1 MNALR
6 ESYGQEIDQILA
18 KYPDDEKRSAVMPLL
33 FVAMRKD
40 GYVNKQDLEDI
51 GEIIGRS
58 STDVAS
64 ILGFYTLFH
73 DKPEGKYRIQ
83 VCNDLPCALRGAD
96 EYLDNLCDNLGIR
109 PGETTEDGV
118 VTLEAVMC
126 LAACDKAPMFQ
137 VQDYNGVAYHENQTV
152 ESTMQLVES
161 WRAEGGKDA

>member
-6 ESYGQEIDQILA
+6 ESYAQEIDQILA
-18 KYPDDEKRSAVMPLL
+18 KYPDDQKRSAVMPLL

-40 GYVNKQDLEDI
+40 GYVKKQDLEDI
-51 GEIIGRS
+51 GEIIGTS
-58 STDVAS
+58 STEVAS

-73 DKPEGKYRIQ
+73 DQPEGLYRIQ

-96 EYLDNLCDNLGIR
+96 TFLDGLCDNLGIR

-137 VQDYNGVAYHENQTV
+137 VQTPYAIAYHEKQTID
-152 ESTMQLVES
+152 STMQMVES
-161 WRAEGGKDA
+161 WRAEEGTHA